1 MSNVKLRSGHVV
13 ILCKRL
19 ALLLKSGLPLGLALE
34 FLAKSSEHKQKN
46 SFDRL
51 TSAVAQGE
59 LLSVNLEKV
68 SRRVNPT
75 VFAIL
80 EVGENSGHLVE
91 CLDYA
96 AGLLEKQKI
105 LQQKIVGIFLYPMVI
120 CFATLLLGGL
130 LLGYLFPKIMPV
142 FASLHVALPWTTR
155 ALIFITNFISEHWLV
170 LISSLIIFV
179 GVVISILIKTSAV
192 QAIFNFSLHLWILGD
207 CLRFYY
213 TSYIARMLGVSLIY
227 SADIFFAIQTVA
239 NSKLPNRYR
248 TNLLQISVEVK
259 EGQHVAGSL
268 YQEKSL
274 WPLTFSQMVE
284 AAESSGQFSQT
295 FLFLADYYEQ
305 ELDALVKRI
314 NTLMEPAL
322 LIGLGLLVGFIAISI
337 ITPIYGITQSFHP

>member
-1 MSNVKLRSGHVV
+1 MNNGKLRGSHVV

-34 FLAKSSEHKQKN
+34 FLAKSSEPKQKN

-51 TSAVAQGE
+51 TKAVARGE
-59 LLSVNLEKV
+59 LLSVTLEKV
-68 SRRVNPT
+68 STRVNPT

-105 LQQKIVGIFLYPMVI
+105 LQQKIVGIFLYPAVI
-120 CFATLLLGGL
+120 CFATIVLGGL

-142 FASLHVALPWTTR
+142 FASLHVTLPWTTR
-155 ALIFITNFISEHWLV
+155 MLIFVTNLISEHWLV
-170 LISSLIIFV
+170 LIVSLAALIGIAIF
-179 GVVISILIKTSAV
+179 ILTKTSAV
-192 QAIFNFSLHLWILGD
+192 KVIFNFILHLWIAGD
-207 CLRFYY
+207 CFRFYY
-213 TSYIARMLGVSLIY
+213 TSYIARMLGISLIY
-227 SADIFFAIQTVA
+227 SSDIFFALQTVS
-239 NSKLPNRYR
+239 NSKIPSRYKI
-248 TNLLQISVEVK
+248 NLFEISAEIK
-259 EGQHVAGSL
+259 EGRPVAGSL
-268 YQEKSL
+268 YLEKSL

-305 ELDALVKRI
+305 ELDALVKRV

-322 LIGLGLLVGFIAISI
+322 LIGLGLLVGFIAVSI
-337 ITPIYGITQSFHP
+337 ITPIYGITQSFRP